1 MIKDILQIFSFF
13 SKRRKLQ
20 TFFLINLMII
30 TSVTEMIGI
39 GLFYPILLLVSN
51 PENFF
56 QNYYINSISS
66 FFYIN
71 DPKKIVVPFLTAA
84 GIFIIITAFIRIF
97 ATWCFHRFAF
107 GVGADLGYKMY
118 LKSLYQ
124 PYEEQISQNS
134 SILINGITRK
144 LQTVT
149 FGLLLPLLNLSTAVL
164 ILLTTSIL
172 IIFINYIAA
181 ITLILI
187 FMSLYIIIALLHKKK
202 LEDFSEVHAENS
214 TKIMKALQEGIGA
227 NKEIIIDNNQ
237 SYFANLFR
245 NADYEMR
252 LADSSAQVIGVVP
265 RYIVEAVGMILLI
278 LILGIL
284 YIQNIDLVLHIPLIG
299 TIGLAAQRT
308 LPLFQVVYFSWTH
321 MKHGYRSYDDIIQIL
336 NKKIDDEDLLETKD
350 KIKFKDNVILDNISF
365 KYKSRNNIVLINN
378 NLIIKKNSIIGI
390 LGESGSGKS
399 TLVDIILCLLRP
411 TEGRILIDNTDVT
424 SDKINIKKWQKII
437 SHVPQD
443 IFISDDKLKNNIC
456 LGVNEKD
463 IDYELL
469 NEAIE
474 KSQLSK
480 FIQTLDNGIDTML
493 GEKGSQISGGQKQR
507 IGIARALYKK
517 SEMIVFDEATNALDE
532 NTESKIIEL
541 INNLSQDK
549 TIVLVTHNSKN
560 LNICDK
566 IYKLE
571 NGIIKNYN

>member
-1 MIKDILQIFSFF
+1 MVKHIFHIFKFF
-13 SKRRKLQ
+13 SKRRKFQ

-56 QNYYINSISS
+56 QNYYIRYIANL
-66 FFYIN
+66 FYIN
-71 DPKKIVVPFLTAA
+71 DPSKLILPLLIASGF
-84 GIFIIITAFIRIF
+84 FIIITAFIRIF

-134 SILINGITRK
+134 SILIDGITRK

-149 FGLLLPLLNLSTAVL
+149 FGLLLPLLNICTAVL
-164 ILLTTSIL
+164 ILITTSIL
-172 IIFINYIAA
+172 IILINYIAA
-181 ITLILI
+181 ISLICI
-187 FMSLYIIIALLHKKK
+187 FMGLYIFIALLHKKK
-202 LEDFSEVHAENS
+202 LENFAKVHAQNS
-214 TKIMKALQEGIGA
+214 TKILKALQEGIGA

-245 NADYEMR
+245 NADYQMR
-252 LADSSAQVIGVVP
+252 LADSSAQVVGVIP
-265 RYIVEAVGMILLI
+265 RYIVEAIGMILLI
-278 LILGIL
+278 LLLGFL
-284 YIQNIDLVLHIPLIG
+284 YVQKIDLVLHIPLIG

-308 LPLFQVVYFSWTH
+308 LPLFQTVYFSWTN
-321 MKHGYRSYDDIIQIL
+321 MKHASVSYNDIIKIL
-336 NKKIDDEDLLETKD
+336 NKKIDDEDLIEIKE
-350 KIKFKDNVILDNISF
+350 KIKFKENIILENISF
-365 KYKSRNNIVLINN
+365 KYKSRNSIVINN
-378 NLIIKKNSIIGI
+378 NSLIIKKNSIIGI

-399 TLVDIILCLLRP
+399 TLIDIILCLLQP
-411 TEGRILIDNTDVT
+411 TEGRILIDNTDIT
-424 SDKINIKKWQKII
+424 NDKINIKKWQKII

-456 LGVNEKD
+456 LGVDEKD
-463 IDYELL
+463 IDYDLL
-469 NEAIE
+469 EEAIK
-474 KSQLSK
+474 KSQLSN
-480 FIQTLDNGIDTML
+480 FIQTLDNGIETML

-532 NTESKIIEL
+532 NTELKIIEL
-541 INNLSQDK
+541 ISKLSLNK
-549 TIVLVTHNSKN
+549 TIILVTHNSKN
-560 LNICDK
+560 LSICDHV
-566 IYKLE
+566 YKLE
-571 NGIIKNYN
+571 NGVIKYYN